1 MLRNGHI
8 HFNGFC
14 FAAENKQPQITL
26 YKDLYR
32 ALLLQ
37 VYFFHF
43 VNERALL
50 NTRQPAKIYRAGS
63 TRLNRGRA
71 KNLYFQFIFL
81 LTKTLP
87 RRTV

>member
-37 VYFFHF
+37 VYFFTLSM
-43 VNERALL
+43 NER
-50 NTRQPAKIYRAGS
+50 
-63 TRLNRGRA
+63 
-71 KNLYFQFIFL
+71 F
-81 LTKTLP
+81 
-87 RRTV
+87 